1 MAALIFSAVKLN
13 SDVVEMYGKE
23 RITKSG
29 TFPDC
34 VPPFFKV
41 GIYPTL

>member
-13 SDVVEMYGKE
+13 SEVVEMYGEE

-29 TFPDC
+29 TFPDYA
-34 VPPFFKV
+34 PPFFKI